1 MSMNP
6 SFNQRLATVERN
18 HRRLSN
24 GYTTE
29 VRADGLIVAKPKR
42 QQRQAGRIRYFL
54 LIMLGLLL
62 FKAFSFSTLGEVT
75 YNERVAKLGN
85 GTTTEQIGAF
95 VMQAEP
101 ATVFVAGFFDLMK

>member
-1 MSMNP
+1 MHMDP
-6 SFNQRLATVERN
+6 SFNRRLASVERN

-29 VRADGLIVAKPKR
+29 VRSDGLIVAKPKR
-42 QQRQAGRIRYFL
+42 RFRPLGRIRFFV
-54 LIMLGLLL
+54 LILLGLLL
-62 FKAFSFSTLGEVT
+62 FKAFSFSTLGEIT

-101 ATVFVAGFFDLMK
+101 ATVFVAGFFDLLK

>member
-1 MSMNP
+1 MSMDP
-6 SFNQRLATVERN
+6 SFNQRLASVERN
-18 HRRLSN
+18 HRLLAN

-29 VRADGLIVAKPKR
+29 VRADGLIVARPRR
-42 QQRQAGRIRYFL
+42 QRRALGRIRYFV
-54 LIMLGLLL
+54 LIMLGLLM
-62 FKAFSFSTLGEVT
+62 FKAFSFSTLGELT